1 MGDDQ
6 YSIGDFHLSTEP
18 IHSTGAWRVRELD
31 KVIDGNVRI
40 YNVTGPREL
49 MMEIHYIELDT
60 GHRWVVGG
68 EAFNG
73 PKWVFGQLNN
83 RLRISVIQK
92 PEGFVLDLTIP
103 KPGKRNKQAYTS
115 SKSSTEELSH
125 AFRDMFTVLRENGAS
140 RIGTRS
146 ETIGDTSS
154 RRGYMNAILDSP
166 DCLAP
171 VLAYFMTRMVA
182 MSQEYETLLLAGQ
195 VDDETVSHYA
205 EHRTK
210 PSPPKS
216 DDATSMIAGG
226 ESAFVEFKPAVWFDK
241 RRSDNDPNYRI
252 NKSTTR
258 VKNKIIRTVAGFLNA
273 EGGTLFI
280 GVSDDG
286 NAYGIQTDVEV
297 TARGDLDGYE
307 LELFALLTNSISTDM
322 VARKVRVTF
331 PKFQGITIC
340 RVDVDKSDEPVFANT
355 TRVKD
360 AFFVRIGNSTQTMSV
375 QSAMSYVKNHD
386 WGGPD

>member
-1 MGDDQ
+1 MGGDQ

-49 MMEIHYIELDT
+49 MMEIHYVELDT

-103 KPGKRNKQAYTS
+103 KPGKRNKQVYTS

-182 MSQEYETLLLAGQ
+182 MFQEYETLLLAGQ
-195 VDDETVSHYA
+195 VDDETVSHLSLI
-205 EHRTK
+205 H
-210 PSPPKS
+210 
-216 DDATSMIAGG
+216 I
-226 ESAFVEFKPAVWFDK
+226 
-241 RRSDNDPNYRI
+241 
-252 NKSTTR
+252 
-258 VKNKIIRTVAGFLNA
+258 
-273 EGGTLFI
+273 
-280 GVSDDG
+280 
-286 NAYGIQTDVEV
+286 
-297 TARGDLDGYE
+297 
-307 LELFALLTNSISTDM
+307 
-322 VARKVRVTF
+322 
-331 PKFQGITIC
+331 
-340 RVDVDKSDEPVFANT
+340 
-355 TRVKD
+355 
-360 AFFVRIGNSTQTMSV
+360 
-375 QSAMSYVKNHD
+375 
-386 WGGPD
+386 